1 MINIAKN
8 SKQDSDNYKNNKIA
22 KIGITRIHSGPLPD
36 PVTLIKYNQVYPDL
50 AKEIV
55 EMAKK
60 QSEHRQYLEREQVI
74 SETKLRLREQLIGG
88 CAIVILIIL
97 GFVLI
102 LNDKNI
108 AGASAVIIALIGI
121 IYSISYGKNKD
132 K

>member
-1 MINIAKN
+1 MAKN

-36 PVTLIKYNQVYPDL
+36 SETLIKYNQVYPDL

-55 EMAKK
+55 EMPKK

-74 SETKLRLREQLIGG
+74 SETKLRLRGQLIGG

>member
-1 MINIAKN
+1 MAKN

-36 PVTLIKYNQVYPDL
+36 PETLIKYNRVYPDL

-60 QSEHRQYLEREQVI
+60 QSEHRQYLEKEQVI
-74 SETKLRLREQLIGG
+74 SETKLRLRGQLIGG
-88 CAIVILIIL
+88 CAIVILIFL

-121 IYSISYGKNKD
+121 IYSIIYGKNKD

>member
-1 MINIAKN
+1 MAKN
-8 SKQDSDNYKNNKIA
+8 SKQDNGNHKNNNIA
-22 KIGITRIHSGPLPD
+22 RIGITTIHSGPLPD
-36 PVTLIKYNQVYPDL
+36 PETLIKYNQVYPNL

-74 SETKLRLREQLIGG
+74 NETKLRLRGQLIGG

-108 AGASAVIIALIGI
+108 AGASAVILL
-121 IYSISYGKNKD
+121 
-132 K
+132 

>member
-1 MINIAKN
+1 MAKN

-36 PVTLIKYNQVYPDL
+36 SETLIKYNQVYPDL

-74 SETKLRLREQLIGG
+74 SETKLKIKRTVNWWLCYCSFNNFRF
-88 CAIVILIIL
+88 C
-97 GFVLI
+97 F
-102 LNDKNI
+102 NSK
-108 AGASAVIIALIGI
+108 
-121 IYSISYGKNKD
+121 
-132 K
+132 

>member
-1 MINIAKN
+1 MLNIAKN

-36 PVTLIKYNQVYPDL
+36 PETLIKYNQVYPDL

-108 AGASAVIIALIGI
+108 AAASAVIIAIGI
-121 IYSISYGKNKD
+121 IYSISYRKNKD

>member
-1 MINIAKN
+1 MAKN

-36 PVTLIKYNQVYPDL
+36 PETLIKQVYPDL

-60 QSEHRQYLEREQVI
+60 QSEHRQYLEKEQVI
-74 SETKLRLREQLIGG
+74 SETKLRLRGQLIGG

>member
-1 MINIAKN
+1 MAKN
-8 SKQDSDNYKNNKIA
+8 SKQDSVNYKNNKIA

-36 PVTLIKYNQVYPDL
+36 PETLIKYNQVYPDL

-74 SETKLRLREQLIGG
+74 SETKLRLRGQLIGG

-132 K
+132 N

>member
-1 MINIAKN
+1 MAKN

-36 PVTLIKYNQVYPDL
+36 PETLIKYNQVYPDLAL

>member
-1 MINIAKN
+1 MAKN

-36 PVTLIKYNQVYPDL
+36 SETLIKYNQVYPDL

-55 EMAKK
+55 EMAQK

-74 SETKLRLREQLIGG
+74 SETKLRLRGQLIGD
-88 CAIVILIIL
+88 CTIVILIIL

>member
-1 MINIAKN
+1 MAKN

-36 PVTLIKYNQVYPDL
+36 PETLIKQVYPDL

-60 QSEHRQYLEREQVI
+60 QSEHRQFLEREQVI
-74 SETKLRLREQLIGG
+74 SETKLRLRGQLIGG
-88 CAIVILIIL
+88 CAIVVLIIL
-97 GFVLI
+97 GFILI
-102 LNDKNI
+102 LNDKNV

-132 K
+132 R

>member
-1 MINIAKN
+1 MAKN
-8 SKQDSDNYKNNKIA
+8 SKQDSNNYKNNKIA

-36 PVTLIKYNQVYPDL
+36 PETLIKYNQVYPDL

-60 QSEHRQYLEREQVI
+60 QSEHRQYLEKEQVI
-74 SETKLRLREQLIGG
+74 SETKLRLRGQLIGG

-108 AGASAVIIALIGI
+108 AGVSAVIIALIGI

>member
-1 MINIAKN
+1 MAKN
-8 SKQDSDNYKNNKIA
+8 SKQDSNNYKNNKIA

-36 PVTLIKYNQVYPDL
+36 PETLIKYNQVYPDL

-60 QSEHRQYLEREQVI
+60 QSEHRQYLEKEQVI
-74 SETKLRLREQLIGG
+74 SETKLRLRGQLIGG
-88 CAIVILIIL
+88 CAIVILIFL

-132 K
+132 N

>member
-1 MINIAKN
+1 MAKN
-8 SKQDSDNYKNNKIA
+8 SKQDNGNHKNNNIA
-22 KIGITRIHSGPLPD
+22 RIGITTIHSGPLPD
-36 PVTLIKYNQVYPDL
+36 PETLIKYNQVYPNL
-50 AKEIV
+50 AKEIA

-74 SETKLRLREQLIGG
+74 SETKLRLRGQLIGG
-88 CAIVILIIL
+88 CTIVVLIIL
-97 GFVLI
+97 GFILI

>member
-1 MINIAKN
+1 MAKN

-36 PVTLIKYNQVYPDL
+36 PETLIKQVYPDL

-60 QSEHRQYLEREQVI
+60 QSEHRQYLEKEQVI
-74 SETKLRLREQLIGG
+74 SETKLRLRGQLIGG
-88 CAIVILIIL
+88 CAIVILIFL

>member
-1 MINIAKN
+1 MAKN

-36 PVTLIKYNQVYPDL
+36 PETLIKYNQVYHNL

-60 QSEHRQYLEREQVI
+60 QSEHRQYLEKEQVI
-74 SETKLRLREQLIGG
+74 SETKLRLRGQLIGG
-88 CAIVILIIL
+88 CAIVILIFL

-121 IYSISYGKNKD
+121 IYSISYRKNKD

>member
-1 MINIAKN
+1 MAKN
-8 SKQDSDNYKNNKIA
+8 SKQDSNNYKNNKIA
-22 KIGITRIHSGPLPD
+22 KIGITRIHSGPLPY
-36 PVTLIKYNQVYPDL
+36 PETLIKYNQVYPDL

-60 QSEHRQYLEREQVI
+60 QSEHRQYLEKEQVI
-74 SETKLRLREQLIGG
+74 SETKLRLRGQLIGG

>member
-22 KIGITRIHSGPLPD
+22 KIGITRIHSGLLTD
-36 PVTLIKYNQVYPDL
+36 PETLIKYNQVYPDL
-50 AKEIV
+50 AQEIV

-60 QSEHRQYLEREQVI
+60 QSEHRQYLEKEQVI
-74 SETKLRLREQLIGG
+74 SETKLRLRGQLIGG
-88 CAIVILIIL
+88 CAIVILIFL

>member
-1 MINIAKN
+1 MAKN
-8 SKQDSDNYKNNKIA
+8 SKQDNGNHKNNNIA
-22 KIGITRIHSGPLPD
+22 RIGITTIHSGPLPD
-36 PVTLIKYNQVYPDL
+36 SETLIKYNQVYPNL

-74 SETKLRLREQLIGG
+74 SETKLRLRGQLIGG
-88 CAIVILIIL
+88 CTIVVLIIL
-97 GFVLI
+97 GFILI

>member
-1 MINIAKN
+1 MAKN

-22 KIGITRIHSGPLPD
+22 KIGITRNHSGPLPD
-36 PVTLIKYNQVYPDL
+36 SETLIKYNQVYPDL